1 MIPTKV
7 EESVDVPSATE
18 TPGGAPAA
26 EGVPNAPPPP
36 GDAKGIEYLP
46 PKDLEMIT
54 EGDLPRPR
62 RRKVKFG
69 DVHLHLLKAVA
80 DADAANWACL
90 QEAIQQAPA
99 ASQVKSEFVERLN
112 QLAEARLK
120 SKTEAEAK
128 AEERAQ
134 RVKHYTE
141 AETDYRAGLNDQML
155 RLELANPVGPRTG
168 VPLVSD
174 HRLKQEIE
182 AGRSVWVARRAQR
195 ARERAAQHRQ
205 EVDTWSRAEKGP
217 GTGPLLDVDL
227 AEAGKVL
234 DKALHDAAQ
243 KDLRTFRAD
252 LQNEARREGNW
263 NKRAPDTASRK
274 KIKKQRKREGQGHTK
289 DDAERDRNHAIAHQT
304 AEGSSL
310 AGGLSAPNLSNFDQG
325 LKRSPG
331 DALEAEWDLDQA
343 SGMIFD
349 SLLLAFILAVALAIR
364 RLLSKWGSNHPG
376 GSAKVYLES
385 AEPERK

>member
-1 MIPTKV
+1 MCTCIFSKLWPTPTPPTGHVSKKLSSKPQQPLRLSRSSW
-7 EESVDVPSATE
+7 SVSTSSP
-18 TPGGAPAA
+18 
-26 EGVPNAPPPP
+26 
-36 GDAKGIEYLP
+36 
-46 PKDLEMIT
+46 
-54 EGDLPRPR
+54 
-62 RRKVKFG
+62 
-69 DVHLHLLKAVA
+69 
-80 DADAANWACL
+80 
-90 QEAIQQAPA
+90 
-99 ASQVKSEFVERLN
+99 
-112 QLAEARLK
+112 EARLK

-182 AGRSVWVARRAQR
+182 AGRSVWVARRAQW

-331 DALEAEWDLDQA
+331 DAVEAEWDLDQA
-343 SGMIFD
+343 SGMIFAPLKL
-349 SLLLAFILAVALAIR
+349 SGISIR
-364 RLLSKWGSNHPG
+364 LQ
-376 GSAKVYLES
+376 E
-385 AEPERK
+385 

>member
-1 MIPTKV
+1 MCTCIFSKLWPTPTPPTGHVSKKLSSKPQQPLRLSRSSW
-7 EESVDVPSATE
+7 SVSTSSP
-18 TPGGAPAA
+18 
-26 EGVPNAPPPP
+26 
-36 GDAKGIEYLP
+36 
-46 PKDLEMIT
+46 
-54 EGDLPRPR
+54 
-62 RRKVKFG
+62 
-69 DVHLHLLKAVA
+69 
-80 DADAANWACL
+80 
-90 QEAIQQAPA
+90 
-99 ASQVKSEFVERLN
+99 
-112 QLAEARLK
+112 EARLK
-120 SKTEAEAK
+120 SETEAEAK

-182 AGRSVWVARRAQR
+182 AGDPSGLPEEPKGHEKERLSTDRRSTPGVEQRRDQEQDPCWMLILQKPVR
-195 ARERAAQHRQ
+195 CWTKRFMMQPKKTFEPSERTSRMRLDERAIGTSGRQ
-205 EVDTWSRAEKGP
+205 TPPA
-217 GTGPLLDVDL
+217 
-227 AEAGKVL
+227 
-234 DKALHDAAQ
+234 
-243 KDLRTFRAD
+243 
-252 LQNEARREGNW
+252 
-263 NKRAPDTASRK
+263 ASRK

-343 SGMIFD
+343 SGMIFAPLKL
-349 SLLLAFILAVALAIR
+349 SGISIR
-364 RLLSKWGSNHPG
+364 LQ
-376 GSAKVYLES
+376 E
-385 AEPERK
+385 

>member
-1 MIPTKV
+1 M
-7 EESVDVPSATE
+7 
-18 TPGGAPAA
+18 
-26 EGVPNAPPPP
+26 
-36 GDAKGIEYLP
+36 
-46 PKDLEMIT
+46 
-54 EGDLPRPR
+54 
-62 RRKVKFG
+62 
-69 DVHLHLLKAVA
+69 
-80 DADAANWACL
+80 
-90 QEAIQQAPA
+90 
-99 ASQVKSEFVERLN
+99 ERLN

-195 ARERAAQHRQ
+195 ARESAAQHRQ

-217 GTGPLLDVDL
+217 GTGPLLDVDP
-227 AEAGKVL
+227 A
-234 DKALHDAAQ
+234 AAQ

-289 DDAERDRNHAIAHQT
+289 DDAERDRNHAIARQT
-304 AEGSSL
+304 AEGSSS
-310 AGGLSAPNLSNFDQG
+310 AGGLSAPNLSHFDQG

-331 DALEAEWDLDQA
+331 DALEAEWGSRSGFRNDFCALQAEWDL
-343 SGMIFD
+343 
-349 SLLLAFILAVALAIR
+349 
-364 RLLSKWGSNHPG
+364 
-376 GSAKVYLES
+376 E
-385 AEPERK
+385 

>member
-1 MIPTKV
+1 M
-7 EESVDVPSATE
+7 
-18 TPGGAPAA
+18 
-26 EGVPNAPPPP
+26 
-36 GDAKGIEYLP
+36 
-46 PKDLEMIT
+46 
-54 EGDLPRPR
+54 
-62 RRKVKFG
+62 
-69 DVHLHLLKAVA
+69 
-80 DADAANWACL
+80 
-90 QEAIQQAPA
+90 
-99 ASQVKSEFVERLN
+99 
-112 QLAEARLK
+112 
-120 SKTEAEAK
+120 
-128 AEERAQ
+128 
-134 RVKHYTE
+134 
-141 AETDYRAGLNDQML
+141 
-155 RLELANPVGPRTG
+155 
-168 VPLVSD
+168 
-174 HRLKQEIE
+174 
-182 AGRSVWVARRAQR
+182 
-195 ARERAAQHRQ
+195 
-205 EVDTWSRAEKGP
+205 
-217 GTGPLLDVDL
+217 LDVDP

-304 AEGSSL
+304 AEGSSS
-310 AGGLSAPNLSNFDQG
+310 AGGLSVPNLSNFDQG

-376 GSAKVYLES
+376 GSAKVYLE
-385 AEPERK
+385 ATKVGGTRKKVRFSLPKKG

>member
-54 EGDLPRPR
+54 ETYPGLEGERSSSGMCTCIFSKLWPTPTPPTGHVS
-62 RRKVKFG
+62 KK
-69 DVHLHLLKAVA
+69 LSSKP
-80 DADAANWACL
+80 
-90 QEAIQQAPA
+90 QQPL
-99 ASQVKSEFVERLN
+99 RLSRSSWSVSTSSP
-112 QLAEARLK
+112 EARLK

-289 DDAERDRNHAIAHQT
+289 DDAERDRNHAIARQT

-343 SGMIFD
+343 SGMIFAPLKL
-349 SLLLAFILAVALAIR
+349 SGISIR
-364 RLLSKWGSNHPG
+364 LQ
-376 GSAKVYLES
+376 E
-385 AEPERK
+385 

>member
-1 MIPTKV
+1 
-7 EESVDVPSATE
+7 
-18 TPGGAPAA
+18 
-26 EGVPNAPPPP
+26 
-36 GDAKGIEYLP
+36 
-46 PKDLEMIT
+46 
-54 EGDLPRPR
+54 
-62 RRKVKFG
+62 
-69 DVHLHLLKAVA
+69 
-80 DADAANWACL
+80 
-90 QEAIQQAPA
+90 
-99 ASQVKSEFVERLN
+99 
-112 QLAEARLK
+112 
-120 SKTEAEAK
+120 
-128 AEERAQ
+128 
-134 RVKHYTE
+134 
-141 AETDYRAGLNDQML
+141 ML

-182 AGRSVWVARRAQR
+182 AGRSVWVARRAQW

-331 DALEAEWDLDQA
+331 DAVEAEWDLDQA
-343 SGMIFD
+343 SGMIFAPLKL
-349 SLLLAFILAVALAIR
+349 SGISIR
-364 RLLSKWGSNHPG
+364 LQ
-376 GSAKVYLES
+376 E
-385 AEPERK
+385 

>member
-46 PKDLEMIT
+46 PKDQEMIT

-90 QEAIQQAPA
+90 QEAVQQAPA

-304 AEGSSL
+304 AEGSSS

-376 GSAKVYLES
+376 GSAKS